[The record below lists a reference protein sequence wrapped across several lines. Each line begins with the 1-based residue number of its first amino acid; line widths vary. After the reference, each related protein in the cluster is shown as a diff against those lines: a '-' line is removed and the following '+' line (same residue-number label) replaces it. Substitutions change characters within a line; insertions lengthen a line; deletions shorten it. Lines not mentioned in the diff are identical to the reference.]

1 MILRSFSGRKKMKT
15 GALSIGAF
23 AVVAFT
29 VMLSGCSDKDSE
41 LKTTI
46 ADCQLDAHREIDE
59 RVSDAEK
66 HKFALGESSTACIK
80 NHGFRPTDKADC
92 KVEPQSSDGGKAFVK
107 PLLECWTK

>member
-1 MILRSFSGRKKMKT
+1 MKT
-15 GALSIGAF
+15 VSLTFGAF
-23 AVVAFT
+23 AVVAFS

-59 RVSDAEK
+59 RVSDPEK

-80 NHGFRPTDKADC
+80 NHGFKPVADKANC
-92 KVEPQSSDGGKAFVK
+92 QVEPQTADGKAFVK

>member
-1 MILRSFSGRKKMKT
+1 MKT
-15 GALSIGAF
+15 GALTIGAF
-23 AVVAFT
+23 AVVAFS
-29 VMLSGCSDKDSE
+29 VFLSGCSDKDGE

-59 RVSDAEK
+59 RVSDPEK

-80 NHGFRPTDKADC
+80 NHGFKPTDKADC
-92 KVEPQSSDGGKAFVK
+92 KVDAQSPEVGKGFVK